1 MSKGVERLRLGPLPR
16 IDMVKLTISV
26 SAATKASLDH
36 YASLHSQLH
45 GETVDAIALIPYM
58 LQAFIE
64 RDRGFKAL
72 RTKSPSVLR

>member
-16 IDMVKLTISV
+16 IDMVKLTVSV

-36 YASLHSQLH
+36 YASLHSQLY
-45 GETVDAIALIPYM
+45 GENVDAIALIPHM

-64 RDRGFKAL
+64 RDCGFKAL
-72 RTKSPSVLR
+72 RTKSPGVLR